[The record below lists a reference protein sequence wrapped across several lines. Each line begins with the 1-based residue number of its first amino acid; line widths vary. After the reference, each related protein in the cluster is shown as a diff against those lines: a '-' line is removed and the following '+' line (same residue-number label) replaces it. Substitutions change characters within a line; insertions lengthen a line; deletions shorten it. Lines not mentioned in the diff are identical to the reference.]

1 MKQSTTIFSEPTN
14 VLERRRKHQQIFST
28 ALLFAVPLSLAVVWG
43 ALSGTLPVWWPLY
56 LPLLGLILAGVW
68 ERRRSQS
75 LRYELALV
83 ALLCANGAAINV
95 LRLLSKSGQ
104 GVFADQ
110 SLLLVAAGIFLFQ
123 RPRWVWPTL
132 LPYAALHLGVGAVI
146 AQREHSPERWMTL
159 LVLITTLAM
168 YSMLYLYRSWWEQ
181 AHESQRVYQE
191 LAYTDDL
198 TTLPNRRALQE
209 RWLTY
214 PNTLLE
220 QIGDST
226 AVMMVDIDH
235 FKRVNDQYGHAEG
248 DRLLWLVGQL
258 IYGQLGIS
266 PRPKTPQPAVGRWG
280 GEEFLVMVPLTSPTL
295 AYMLAESIR
304 GSIEHADAA
313 VTLTVSIGLAFREG
327 SETLAETAA
336 RADAALYRAKQSGR
350 NRVVL
355 LEDDFLDETEDLLLG
370 QFRPADLIPNEFNA
384 V

>member
-1 MKQSTTIFSEPTN
+1 M
-14 VLERRRKHQQIFST
+14 
-28 ALLFAVPLSLAVVWG
+28 PLGLAVLWG
-43 ALSGTLPVWWPLY
+43 ALSGALPVWWPLY

-75 LRYELALV
+75 SRYELALV
-83 ALLCANGAAINV
+83 ALVCANGAAINV
-95 LRLLSKSGQ
+95 LRLLSKAGL

-110 SLLLVAAGIFLFQ
+110 SLLLVAAGILLFQ

-168 YSMLYLYRSWWEQ
+168 YSMLFLYRSWWEQ
-181 AHESQRVYQE
+181 AHESQRVYQK

-209 RWLTY
+209 RWVTY

-266 PRPKTPQPAVGRWG
+266 LRPKTPQPAVGRWG

-295 AYMLAESIR
+295 AYLLAESIR
-304 GSIEHADAA
+304 ESIEHADAA
-313 VTLTVSIGLAFREG
+313 VPLTVSIGLAFREG
-327 SETLAETAA
+327 GETLAEPRHAPTPRFTAPSRRAATGWCSCKTTFWTKPRSCCWASFVHLSWFQLSSTPFRRRAQGSSA
-336 RADAALYRAKQSGR
+336 RLTLKRCES
-350 NRVVL
+350 
-355 LEDDFLDETEDLLLG
+355 
-370 QFRPADLIPNEFNA
+370 P
-384 V
+384 